1 MRANAQAHSERL
13 QRTIEKL
20 TAVSEKWDRIEAHN
34 ERFQR
39 IIENTDAGY
48 FRIGTD
54 GCYEDVNPAW
64 LRMHGFS
71 RKQDAIG
78 LHSSRVQ
85 VPDASTKAK
94 QTFETLL
101 RGESV
106 RSGECSRL
114 RQDGTV
120 GYHSFSANPIF
131 DGDRVSG
138 IEGFLIDIGERKTA
152 EQDRQHTERRYRSL
166 FDSMHEGVAVY
177 RLTSSGGVPDN
188 YLLLD
193 VNRRYEAIFGVARKD
208 VTNRLA
214 TEVYGLSVPPYLEE
228 YASAVQT
235 QSPVEFE
242 TYFKP
247 IDKHFVISVAPMGEG
262 LFATI
267 FFDVTEQKNAERAMR
282 SLAAAIEQT
291 GETIVITDRDG
302 TIQYCNPAF
311 EKITGYSKEES
322 IGQNPRVLKS
332 GKHSTEFYEQLWA
345 TITQGKVWTGHLTNK
360 KKDGSFYE
368 EDAIISPIRFIPKPF
383 SPDALAG
390 KVRELLADPLSP

>member
-1 MRANAQAHSERL
+1 
-13 QRTIEKL
+13 
-20 TAVSEKWDRIEAHN
+20 
-34 ERFQR
+34 
-39 IIENTDAGY
+39 
-48 FRIGTD
+48 
-54 GCYEDVNPAW
+54 
-64 LRMHGFS
+64 
-71 RKQDAIG
+71 
-78 LHSSRVQ
+78 
-85 VPDASTKAK
+85 
-94 QTFETLL
+94 
-101 RGESV
+101 
-106 RSGECSRL
+106 
-114 RQDGTV
+114 
-120 GYHSFSANPIF
+120 
-131 DGDRVSG
+131 
-138 IEGFLIDIGERKTA
+138 
-152 EQDRQHTERRYRSL
+152 
-166 FDSMHEGVAVY
+166 MHEGVAVY

-214 TEVYGLSVPPYLEE
+214 TEVYRLSVPPYLEE

-282 SLAAAIEQT
+282 SLVAAIEQT

>member
-120 GYHSFSANPIF
+120 GYHGFSANPIF

-138 IEGFLIDIGERKTA
+138 IEGFLIDIGER
-152 EQDRQHTERRYRSL
+152 
-166 FDSMHEGVAVY
+166 
-177 RLTSSGGVPDN
+177 
-188 YLLLD
+188 
-193 VNRRYEAIFGVARKD
+193 
-208 VTNRLA
+208 
-214 TEVYGLSVPPYLEE
+214 
-228 YASAVQT
+228 
-235 QSPVEFE
+235 
-242 TYFKP
+242 
-247 IDKHFVISVAPMGEG
+247 
-262 LFATI
+262 
-267 FFDVTEQKNAERAMR
+267 
-282 SLAAAIEQT
+282 
-291 GETIVITDRDG
+291 
-302 TIQYCNPAF
+302 
-311 EKITGYSKEES
+311 
-322 IGQNPRVLKS
+322 
-332 GKHSTEFYEQLWA
+332 
-345 TITQGKVWTGHLTNK
+345 
-360 KKDGSFYE
+360 
-368 EDAIISPIRFIPKPF
+368 
-383 SPDALAG
+383 
-390 KVRELLADPLSP
+390 